1 MPLVHH
7 VYFERVLTAARRS
20 LDEHAF
26 ASAWAEGWASSP
38 EEALADILAEADP
51 FTRQTATVAGN
62 EAGLSPR
69 ELDVLRLLTE
79 GHSDRQI
86 ADALSISP
94 KTAGNHISNI
104 LAKLGVTTRTAAAT
118 HAVRHDLI

>member
-1 MPLVHH
+1 MQLALRPVF
-7 VYFERVLTAARRS
+7 VERKE
-20 LDEHAF
+20 DF
-26 ASAWAEGWASSP
+26 AGEFGQ
-38 EEALADILAEADP
+38 ALADILAEADP

-94 KTAGNHISNI
+94 KTPGNHISNI

-118 HAVRHDLI
+118 HAVRHDLV